1 MVGHIQRA
9 FSVKGRLSRLGYWRW
24 QLALMLIASAGFGG
38 AVALTMSGAPRAVA
52 ALALALI
59 ALAYVAS
66 VFVVVRRLH
75 DRGRSA
81 WWLIPFVIL
90 PLSLHGGS
98 AWVQSTL
105 PSEADPRLPMAIGA
119 VLLALILN
127 LWGFIEIGVL
137 RGQKTA
143 NRFGPPPVD

>member
-1 MVGHIQRA
+1 MITAIQKA
-9 FSVKGRLSRLGYWRW
+9 FSTKGRLSRLGYWRW
-24 QLALMLIASAGFGG
+24 QLALLVVAIVGFVGAS
-38 AVALTMSGAPRAVA
+38 VLTMNGMRALA
-52 ALALALI
+52 AGALALI

-66 VFVVVRRLH
+66 ASVIVRRLH
-75 DRGRSA
+75 DRGRGA
-81 WWLIPFVIL
+81 EWLIPFVVL
-90 PLSLHGGS
+90 PLMLHGGS

-105 PSEADPRLPMAIGA
+105 YSEADPRLPWAIGA

-137 RGQKTA
+137 GGQKAA

>member
-1 MVGHIQRA
+1 MITAIQKA

-24 QLALMLIASAGFGG
+24 QLALLAVGVAGFVG
-38 AVALTMSGAPRAVA
+38 ASVLTMNGAR
-52 ALALALI
+52 ALAAAAFALI
-59 ALAYVAS
+59 AAAYAAS
-66 VFVVVRRLH
+66 ILVVVRRLH

-81 WWLIPFVIL
+81 WWVIPFVVL
-90 PLSLHGGS
+90 PLLLHGGS

-105 PSEADPRLPMAIGA
+105 YSEADPRLPWAIGA

-137 RGQKTA
+137 GGQKAA

>member
-24 QLALMLIASAGFGG
+24 QLALLAVSVVGFVGAS
-38 AVALTMSGAPRAVA
+38 VLTMYGARAVA
-52 ALALALI
+52 AAALALI

>member
-1 MVGHIQRA
+1 MITAIQRA

-24 QLALMLIASAGFGG
+24 QLALL
-38 AVALTMSGAPRAVA
+38 AVAIVGFVGASVLTMNGARAFA
-52 ALALALI
+52 AAAFALI

-66 VFVVVRRLH
+66 IFIVVRRLH

-90 PLSLHGGS
+90 PLALHGGS

-105 PSEADPRLPMAIGA
+105 YSEADPRLPMAIGA
-119 VLLALILN
+119 VLLALLLN
-127 LWGFIEIGVL
+127 LWAFIEIGL
-137 RGQKTA
+137 LGGQKAA
-143 NRFGPPPVD
+143 NRYGPPPV